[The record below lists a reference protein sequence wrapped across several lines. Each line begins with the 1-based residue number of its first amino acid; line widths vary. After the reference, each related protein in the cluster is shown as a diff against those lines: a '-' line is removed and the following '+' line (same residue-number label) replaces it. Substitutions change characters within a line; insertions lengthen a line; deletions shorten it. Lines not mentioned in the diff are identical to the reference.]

1 MQSVGGYGVL
11 AVACASSW
19 LSIGGYSIPAIP
31 TQPRKQDNK
40 HVGCVGMTRI
50 PYPPKKIKPLLQ
62 AVKPECICV
71 RSTPCRAYTDHSRC
85 PESS

>member
-1 MQSVGGYGVL
+1 MII
-11 AVACASSW
+11 
-19 LSIGGYSIPAIP
+19 IGGYSIPAIP
-31 TQPRKQDNK
+31 TQPHKQDNK

-62 AVKPECICV
+62 EVKPECICV

-85 PESS
+85 PGSS